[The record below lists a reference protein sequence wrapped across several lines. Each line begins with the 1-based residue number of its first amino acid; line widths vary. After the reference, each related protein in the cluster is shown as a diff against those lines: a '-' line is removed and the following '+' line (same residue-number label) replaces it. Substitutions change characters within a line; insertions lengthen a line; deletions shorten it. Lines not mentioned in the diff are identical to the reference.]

1 VRVCGV
7 CVRASGVFRLIDF
20 DAVSLVPWR
29 VHEGGVRLYEPYVCA
44 PLALPKKEQPL
55 RGREESG
62 IRWGPT
68 RPEPGAEAEPTRRPA
83 GPGPTPPSRHRA
95 PPPGS
100 GGRAALKLS
109 LRSPGPDGGPLQ
121 CFPFTS
127 QLTHVSM
134 GALFSFSLQT
144 SISILMRST
153 ARCYTRPLTSG
164 PAPRTTL

>member
-7 CVRASGVFRLIDF
+7 CAVRASGVFRLIDF

-55 RGREESG
+55 RGREESPG

-109 LRSPGPDGGPLQ
+109 LRSPGPDGTPPMLSVR
-121 CFPFTS
+121 FTWHS
-127 QLTHVSM
+127 AHTRLYGGFVFI
-134 GALFSFSLQT
+134 FSSNVNIDSHAIHGTMLH
-144 SISILMRST
+144 
-153 ARCYTRPLTSG
+153 
-164 PAPRTTL
+164 